1 MSSHRTLCNSL
12 ILVLVG
18 LEPQVPVLALI
29 LATKYLLPIGYS
41 YAVCKCIN
49 LTLLSGSL
57 CLKLRV
63 FDSYSRY
70 SMFACFVVYPE
81 KLSFL
86 PRDAM
91 LKRGLCCRTV
101 SVRLSVS
108 LSVCISVY
116 HIRILYLDG

>member
-91 LKRGLCCRTV
+91 LSDGVCP
-101 SVRLSVS
+101 SVRQ
-108 LSVCISVY
+108 SVC
-116 HIRILYLDG
+116 LYLCLSHSYIVSRRLKMS